1 MFGIN
6 HAFVTE
12 DLIGLASKAGVTWY
26 RDWSLKWQHMEPAKG
41 EYHWELADVQID
53 RVLREG
59 CSVLPLLPP
68 FPSADWSSEAPLT
81 ISTRGHA
88 AVRARQAWGP
98 KDPQELAGLI
108 ERGVARYKDRIHIWE
123 FLNEPIYT
131 DYALPA
137 RPSGQADVRT
147 YKPTDYVALLATA
160 AAAMRKA
167 DPACRVIGGIAGGP
181 QEMTQEVLDAGILK
195 HVDFL
200 NLHIYPQLRAPEA
213 YAREMAEL
221 LESMDALGGRK
232 PIWVT
237 EFSYYG
243 VDDLPRRPFIPQ
255 PDAWAEERLLGSER
269 QCADYTLRF
278 FTVMLAHGVQKI
290 FIHSG
295 ASGAVNNPNFECAL
309 FDYGGAPRKLL
320 PALAVLTQILGPSPQ
335 CVGTKAIG
343 KAGHVAGF
351 ETGKQAVLVLWQ
363 AEEERGSDLS
373 LRSGK
378 GLTWVDAMGR
388 KNAGPLAKLSSS
400 LTYLLGRSGRAVELL
415 QKIAP

>member
-1 MFGIN
+1 
-6 HAFVTE
+6 
-12 DLIGLASKAGVTWY
+12 
-26 RDWSLKWQHMEPAKG
+26 
-41 EYHWELADVQID
+41 
-53 RVLREG
+53 
-59 CSVLPLLPP
+59 
-68 FPSADWSSEAPLT
+68 
-81 ISTRGHA
+81 
-88 AVRARQAWGP
+88 
-98 KDPQELAGLI
+98 LAGFI

-137 RPSGQADVRT
+137 RPSGHAEART
-147 YKPTDYVALLATA
+147 YKPADYVALLATA
-160 AAAMRKA
+160 EATMRKI
-167 DPACRVIGGIAGGP
+167 DPACKVIGGIAGGP
-181 QEMTQEVLDAGILK
+181 RELTQEVLDAGILK

-221 LESMDALGGRK
+221 LESMDARGGRK

-243 VDDLPRRPFIPQ
+243 VDDLPRQPFIPQ
-255 PDAWAEERLLGSER
+255 PDAWAEERLLDSER

-278 FTVMLAHGVQKI
+278 FTVMLSHGVQKI

-295 ASGAVNNPNFECAL
+295 ASGAVNDPDFECAL

-320 PALAVLTQILGPSPQ
+320 PALAVLTQLLGPAPK
-335 CVGTKAIG
+335 CVGMKAIG

-351 ETGKQAVLVLWQ
+351 ETGQQAVLVLWQ
-363 AEEERGSDLS
+363 AEDERGSYLS
-373 LRSGK
+373 LPSGK
-378 GLTWVDAMGR
+378 ELTWVDAMGR
-388 KNAGPLAKLSSS
+388 KNAGPPAKLSSS
-400 LTYLLGRSGRAVELL
+400 LTYLLGRSERAVELL